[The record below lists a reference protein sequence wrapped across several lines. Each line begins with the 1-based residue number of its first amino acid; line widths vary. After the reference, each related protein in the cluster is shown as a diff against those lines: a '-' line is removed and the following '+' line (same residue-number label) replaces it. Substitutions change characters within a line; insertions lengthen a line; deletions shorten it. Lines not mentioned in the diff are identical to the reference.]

1 MYRLSQQSITSH
13 NFVKIQSSFAEQ
25 VLRTNMS
32 PDMIHYDNPT
42 KSVSLPRGKK
52 NTYPPG
58 SDHISPWW
66 ALLSR
71 WFSELPIW
79 WDMWSFPG
87 GYPSSHNHGS
97 VENGCISNITFLSL
111 RAIFHFPALCFR
123 GQTGC
128 KEQSP
133 RAHSNLDSEVEMNK
147 RRSFFKAKTTIWE
160 CICKLVW
167 SWLILYRWWFFVH
180 FSGGK
185 YVIWMFGFNLY
196 SEKCFRKRGSLA
208 IQGNSTTNWAEPPN
222 WTETFHFGCQFV
234 RKVPLF
240 FEPRR
245 LSMPIHQIGNRKMV
259 EPLPFIHTR
268 KEWRVVHLLTL
279 LDFEVDGL
287 TVCY

>member
-1 MYRLSQQSITSH
+1 MRLTLWKPVESLSDLFKVILLAVPVYRLSQLSITH
-13 NFVKIQSSFAEQ
+13 NFVKIQSSFAENTSQQ
-25 VLRTNMS
+25 VFRTNMS
-32 PDMIHYDNPT
+32 PDMIHYD
-42 KSVSLPRGKK
+42 
-52 NTYPPG
+52 
-58 SDHISPWW
+58 DHISPWW

-167 SWLILYRWWFFVH
+167 SNDWSCID
-180 FSGGK
+180 GGFLSTFQVK
-185 YVIWMFGFNLY
+185 YVIWMFGFNL
-196 SEKCFRKRGSLA
+196 FLA
-208 IQGNSTTNWAEPPN
+208 
-222 WTETFHFGCQFV
+222 
-234 RKVPLF
+234 
-240 FEPRR
+240 
-245 LSMPIHQIGNRKMV
+245 
-259 EPLPFIHTR
+259 
-268 KEWRVVHLLTL
+268 
-279 LDFEVDGL
+279 
-287 TVCY
+287 